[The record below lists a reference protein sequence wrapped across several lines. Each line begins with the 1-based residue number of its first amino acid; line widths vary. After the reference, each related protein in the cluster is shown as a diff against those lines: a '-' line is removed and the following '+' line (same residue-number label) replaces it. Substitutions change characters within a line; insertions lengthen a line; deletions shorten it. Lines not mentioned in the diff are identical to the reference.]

1 MIGMAQQLHT
11 SRAAATAAM
20 AAREAKAAHRVK
32 NDAQKAKVAAAAEA
46 HGAFAVQIGGVSNE
60 GKAAGAKAAGKGSA
74 KQQQGAAL
82 AAALVAKQRQ
92 KQKKQGGM
100 VVIPAALGRDSG
112 APDALQA
119 LRDRMAK
126 PRK

>member
-1 MIGMAQQLHT
+1 MIGMAQQLQT
-11 SRAAATAAM
+11 SRTAATAAM

-32 NDAQKAKVAAAAEA
+32 NDAQKAKVAAEVQ
-46 HGAFAVQIGGVSNE
+46 GALAVKNGGVSKG
-60 GKAAGAKAAGKGSA
+60 GKGGGAAGAGKGSA

-82 AAALVAKQRQ
+82 AAALAARQ
-92 KQKKQGGM
+92 KQKQKKRGGM
-100 VVIPAALGRDSG
+100 VVIPAALGRDAG

-119 LRDRMAK
+119 LRDRMTK